1 MKQLFILASI
11 FLLTIEATA
20 QNVGI
25 GTATPATI
33 LDVTST
39 TQGVLLPRVT
49 TAQMNAIVSP
59 ANGLLVTNTDSLNR
73 IFIYTG
79 TGWSGLSFGG
89 GGAAVDTSLLV
100 HKAGTETIAGS
111 KIFSNDLLVHGMSI
125 GLGSGGYPRNIAI
138 GLNLLLSNTTGNDI
152 IAIGNAALNTNTIG
166 GNHVAIGTAA
176 LYSNTIGN
184 GNSGIGFEALYYNTT
199 GSDNTAVGSDAGVYL
214 QDGST
219 ANSITDKSIFIGA
232 NTKALADN
240 QTNQI
245 VIGYNTIGLGSN
257 TVVIGNDDISSTSLK
272 GQVGINNSTPDA
284 SAQLDVSSTTKGLLL
299 PRLTKSQRDA
309 ITSPAAGLMVYQID
323 NTPGLRVYNGTNW
336 VRYTEIAD

>member
-11 FLLTIEATA
+11 FLLTIEASA

-25 GTATPATI
+25 GTTTPATI
-33 LDVTST
+33 LDITST

-89 GGAAVDTSLLV
+89 GAAVDTSLLV

-111 KIFSNDLLVHGMSI
+111 KIFSNDLVVHGMSI

-138 GLNLLLSNTTGNDI
+138 GLDLLVSNTTGNDI
-152 IAIGNAALNTNTIG
+152 IAIGNAALYSNTIG
-166 GNHVAIGTAA
+166 RNHVAIGTAA

-184 GNSGIGFEALYYNTT
+184 GNSAIGYEALYSNTT

-214 QDGST
+214 QDGAT
-219 ANSITDKSIFIGA
+219 ENSITDKSIFIGA

-245 VIGYNTIGLGSN
+245 VIGYNAIGLGSN
-257 TVVIGNDDISSTSLK
+257 TVVIGNDDISLTSLK

-309 ITSPAAGLMVYQID
+309 IASPAAGLMIYQTD
-323 NTPGLRVYNGTNW
+323 NIPGLRVYNGTNW

>member
-1 MKQLFILASI
+1 MKQLFIVVSI
-11 FLLTIEATA
+11 FLLAIEASA

-25 GTATPATI
+25 GTTTPATI

-89 GGAAVDTSLLV
+89 GAAVDTSLLV
-100 HKAGTETIAGS
+100 HKAGTETITGF
-111 KIFSNDLLVHGMSI
+111 KTFSTPMLVDGQMYI
-125 GLGSGGYPRNIAI
+125 GNGPGGFPRSVII
-138 GLNLLLSNTTGNDI
+138 GQDPFTSNTLGNDI
-152 IAIGNAALNTNTIG
+152 IAIGNGVLYNNTIG
-166 GNHVAIGTAA
+166 SNHIAIGTAA
-176 LYSNTIGN
+176 QYSNTIGTDN
-184 GNSGIGFEALYYNTT
+184 NAIGFEALYSNTT
-199 GSDNTAVGSDAGVYL
+199 GSNNIAVGSDAGVYL

-219 ANSITDKSIFIGA
+219 ENSITNKSIFIGA

-245 VIGYNTIGLGSN
+245 VIGYNAIGLGSN
-257 TVVIGNDDISSTSLK
+257 TVVIGNDDISLTSLK
-272 GQVGINNSTPDA
+272 GQVGINNSSPDA

-309 ITSPAAGLMVYQID
+309 IISPAAGLMIYQTDTI
-323 NTPGLRVYNGTNW
+323 PGLRVYNGTNW
-336 VRYTEIAD
+336 VRYTEITD

>member
-1 MKQLFILASI
+1 MKQLFIVVSI
-11 FLLTIEATA
+11 FLLAIEASA

-25 GTATPATI
+25 GTTTPATI

-89 GGAAVDTSLLV
+89 GAAVDTSLLV

-111 KIFSNDLLVHGMSI
+111 KIFSNDLVVHGMSI

-138 GLNLLLSNTTGNDI
+138 GLDLLVSNTTGNDL
-152 IAIGNAALNTNTIG
+152 IAIGNAALYSNTIG
-166 GNHVAIGTAA
+166 RNHVAIGTAA

-184 GNSGIGFEALYYNTT
+184 GNSAIGFEALYSNTT

-245 VIGYNTIGLGSN
+245 VIGYNAIGLGSN
-257 TVVIGNDDISSTSLK
+257 TVVIGNDDISLTSLK
-272 GQVGINNSTPDA
+272 GQVGINNSTPDV

-309 ITSPAAGLMVYQID
+309 ITSPAAGLMIYQTD
-323 NTPGLRVYNGTNW
+323 NIPGLRVYNGTNW
-336 VRYTEIAD
+336 VRYTEITD

>member
-1 MKQLFILASI
+1 MKQLFIVVST
-11 FLLTIEATA
+11 FLLAIEASA

-25 GTATPATI
+25 GTTTPATI

-89 GGAAVDTSLLV
+89 GAAVDTSLLV
-100 HKAGTETIAGS
+100 HKAGTEIITGS

-125 GLGSGGYPRNIAI
+125 GLGSGGYPRNVAI
-138 GLNLLLSNTTGNDI
+138 GLDVLVSNTTGNDI
-152 IAIGNAALNTNTIG
+152 ISMGNAALYSNTIG
-166 GNHVAIGTAA
+166 RNHVAIGTAA

-184 GNSGIGFEALYYNTT
+184 GNSAIGYEALYSNTT
-199 GSDNTAVGSDAGVYL
+199 GSDNIAVGSDAGVYL

-219 ANSITDKSIFIGA
+219 ENSITDKSIFIGA

-245 VIGYNTIGLGSN
+245 VIGYNAIGLGSN

-309 ITSPAAGLMVYQID
+309 ITSPAAGLMIYQTD
-323 NTPGLRVYNGTNW
+323 NIPGLRVYNGTNW
-336 VRYTEIAD
+336 VRYTETID

>member
-111 KIFSNDLLVHGMSI
+111 KIFFKI
-125 GLGSGGYPRNIAI
+125 GIV
-138 GLNLLLSNTTGNDI
+138 LN
-152 IAIGNAALNTNTIG
+152 
-166 GNHVAIGTAA
+166 
-176 LYSNTIGN
+176 
-184 GNSGIGFEALYYNTT
+184 
-199 GSDNTAVGSDAGVYL
+199 
-214 QDGST
+214 
-219 ANSITDKSIFIGA
+219 
-232 NTKALADN
+232 
-240 QTNQI
+240 
-245 VIGYNTIGLGSN
+245 
-257 TVVIGNDDISSTSLK
+257 
-272 GQVGINNSTPDA
+272 
-284 SAQLDVSSTTKGLLL
+284 
-299 PRLTKSQRDA
+299 
-309 ITSPAAGLMVYQID
+309 
-323 NTPGLRVYNGTNW
+323 
-336 VRYTEIAD
+336 